1 MSLTTDIGRRI
12 ELVSMDAHFHEISI
26 ALYRQEGTNGPE
38 YLIHTYSQLDGAG
51 KRVEFVARA
60 MVALGGMEAV
70 VGDTR
75 RVRFPC
81 GNPHQFACRRIFLE
95 ACKWDP
101 AVGLESR
108 PLTIFDKKSD
118 GDLSVVSLGDGAYRI
133 TGDAEGDKAAKRRSA
148 IGAGLVKLGE
158 MEWAEET
165 EERFSFPCRQ
175 AHDKLVGLLLIRAL
189 NVRGVE
195 REQQMAAARGQLLA
209 PSAQKQ

>member
-1 MSLTTDIGRRI
+1 
-12 ELVSMDAHFHEISI
+12 
-26 ALYRQEGTNGPE
+26 
-38 YLIHTYSQLDGAG
+38 
-51 KRVEFVARA
+51 
-60 MVALGGMEAV
+60 MVVLGGMEAV
-70 VGDTR
+70 GGATQ

-81 GNPHQFACRRIFLE
+81 GSLHQFACRRIFLE

-101 AVGLESR
+101 AVELAPK

-118 GDLSVVSLGDGAYRI
+118 GDLSVESLGDGAYRI
-133 TGDAEGDKAAKRRSA
+133 TGDAESDKAARRRSA

-158 MEWAEET
+158 MEWAEGA
-165 EERFSFPCRQ
+165 EERFSFPCGQ
-175 AHDKLVGLLLIRAL
+175 PHDKLVGLLLVRAL

>member
-26 ALYRQEGTNGPE
+26 ALYRQEGAGGPE
-38 YLIHTYSQLDGAG
+38 FLVHSYSQLNGARE
-51 KRVEFVARA
+51 RVEFVARA
-60 MVALGGMEAV
+60 MVVLGGMDSVA
-70 VGDTR
+70 GDAR
-75 RVRFPC
+75 RVRFHC

-95 ACKWDP
+95 SCKWDP
-101 AVGLESR
+101 TVELEPK

-118 GDLSVVSLGDGAYRI
+118 GDLSVESLGEGAYRM
-133 TGDAEGDKAAKRRSA
+133 TGDADSDKAAKRRSA

-158 MEWAEET
+158 MGWAEET
-165 EERFSFPCRQ
+165 AERFSFPCGQ
-175 AHDKLVGLLLIRAL
+175 AHDKLVGLLLGRAL